1 MGSQKVRHDL
11 ATKQQ
16 QQQQFSI
23 LYCSEWE
30 FPSKTLFVGG
40 QWNNPRS
47 KSSPACVVSPCHIRE
62 QIIQTEEKNTLN
74 LLCKGLSSIVELNA
88 DLLT

>member
-16 QQQQFSI
+16 QQQQVSI
-23 LYCSEWE
+23 LHCFEWK
-30 FPSKTLFVGG
+30 FPSKALFTGG

-47 KSSPACVVSPCHIRE
+47 KRSPACVVYPAISVSR
-62 QIIQTEEKNTLN
+62 
-74 LLCKGLSSIVELNA
+74 
-88 DLLT
+88 